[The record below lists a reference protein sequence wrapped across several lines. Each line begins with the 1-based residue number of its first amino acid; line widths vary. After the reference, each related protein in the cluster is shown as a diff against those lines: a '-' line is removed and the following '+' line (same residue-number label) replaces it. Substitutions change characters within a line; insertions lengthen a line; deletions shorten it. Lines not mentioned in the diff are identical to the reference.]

1 MEKAP
6 LIFLLVIQPLLS
18 LNRLMI
24 VYIWSRDIYSWVIGF
39 GAVGSGARWALVRGG
54 LWCAVGSGLSALSF
68 LWFFGSFFQEKLK
81 FLTNNACS
89 FTTHITQ
96 AQIIIH
102 DHLQVLVK
110 TLWHYD
116 QAVLTMSAVFV
127 LPFWFNS
134 SRKSTSLCLSASL
147 PLPLSL
153 PPHYPVPCLLHQK
166 CRNVQSKD

>member
-39 GAVGSGARWALVRGG
+39 G
-54 LWCAVGSGLSALSF
+54 AVGSGLSALSF